1 MVHTLDI
8 EVNKTN
14 NSRISEMDFQNI
26 EFAKKY
32 SDHMFVADFDGNE
45 WKDYKI
51 VPYQNISLSPAN
63 PAIHYGQSIFE
74 GLKAYKSAN
83 GEVLI
88 FRPERN
94 FERMNISAERMMM
107 PTLDEDIFMDG
118 LHELVNLDRQWVP
131 DVDGT
136 ALYIRPF
143 MFAMDEF
150 IGIRPSTTFRF
161 MIITCPVGAYYSRPV
176 KVKIE
181 EHYTRAVK
189 GGTGFAKTA
198 GNYAASLYPASL
210 AQKAGYDQLLW
221 TDGQFHKYIEE
232 SGTMNIMFVINN
244 TLITAPLGDTI
255 LNGITRDSVL
265 ELARSWGMD
274 VEVRPIEVDELI
286 KAIESNSLQEA
297 FGVGTAATIANIE
310 VIGYRE
316 IDYTL
321 DLSKTEVSDRM
332 LDELNAIR
340 TGQAEDRFNWNFV
353 V

>member
-26 EFAKKY
+26 EFAKQY
-32 SDHMFVADFDGNE
+32 SDHMFIADFDGNE

-143 MFAMDEF
+143 MFAMDEY
-150 IGIRPSTTFRF
+150 IGIRPSKTFRF

-181 EHYTRAVK
+181 EHYTRAIK
-189 GGTGFAKTA
+189 GGTGYAKTA

-221 TDGQFHKYIEE
+221 TDGQFHKFIEE

-255 LNGITRDSVL
+255 LNGINRDSVR
-265 ELARSWGMD
+265 ELARRWGMD

-286 KAIESNSLQEA
+286 KSIENNTLQEA

-321 DLSKTEVSDRM
+321 D
-332 LDELNAIR
+332 
-340 TGQAEDRFNWNFV
+340 
-353 V
+353 

>member
-32 SDHMFVADFDGNE
+32 SDHMFIADFDGNE

-131 DVDGT
+131 DVEGT

-143 MFAMDEF
+143 MFAMDEY
-150 IGIRPSTTFRF
+150 IGIRPSKTFRF
-161 MIITCPVGAYYSRPV
+161 MIITCPVGAYYSKPV